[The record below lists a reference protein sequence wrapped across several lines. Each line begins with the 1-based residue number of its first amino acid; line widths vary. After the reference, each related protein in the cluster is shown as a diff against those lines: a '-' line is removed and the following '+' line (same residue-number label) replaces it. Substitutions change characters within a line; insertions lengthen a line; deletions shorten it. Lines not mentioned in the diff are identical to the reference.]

1 MRSRF
6 TMTLLSLGA
15 AASLAVPGI
24 ALARQ
29 GNDDPVKHVRSE
41 HRHRHLDNRDNH
53 HRRGNDDGARH
64 VRGGGDDG
72 VRHVRGGGDDSPN
85 HR

>member
-41 HRHRHLDNRDNH
+41 HRHRHLDNHHRDNH
-53 HRRGNDDGARH
+53 HRRGNDDG
-64 VRGGGDDG
+64 G
-72 VRHVRGGGDDSPN
+72 RHVRGGGDDSPN

>member
-6 TMTLLSLGA
+6 TMILLSLA
-15 AASLAVPGI
+15 SAASLAVPGI

-29 GNDDPVKHVRSE
+29 GNDDPVQHVRRE
-41 HRHRHLDNRDNH
+41 HRHRHLEKH
-53 HRRGNDDGARH
+53 HHHRGNDDGARH

-72 VRHVRGGGDDSPN
+72 PKH
-85 HR
+85 H